1 MSNFPFPS
9 KHLFIW
15 IFLLIN
21 DILSGNFQEQLK
33 QYNILLESFL
43 VLLLFFSTF
52 SNFSILLFK
61 SRFLPIYSLFMLFL
75 IGNFSI
81 SLSSISSIDFFAA
94 YLFFFFGSLLE
105 FLLFVKELFDLL
117 VTYMR
122 LTSSII

>member
-33 QYNILLESFL
+33 QFNILLES
-43 VLLLFFSTF
+43 LLFFSTF
-52 SNFSILLFK
+52 SNFSILLLFK

-105 FLLFVKELFDLL
+105 FLLCVKELFDLL
-117 VTYMR
+117 VTYIR